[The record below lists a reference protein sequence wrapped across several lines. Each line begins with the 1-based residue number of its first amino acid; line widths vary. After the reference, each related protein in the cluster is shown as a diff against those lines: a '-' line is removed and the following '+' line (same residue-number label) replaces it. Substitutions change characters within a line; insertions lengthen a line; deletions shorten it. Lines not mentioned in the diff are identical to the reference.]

1 MKKRIAVRILSAL
14 MALLLLAAL
23 CALAGCRGNADGQE
37 KKLSVVAAVF
47 PVYDWVKNILG
58 DRAES
63 VELTL
68 LLDSGV
74 DLHNYQPTVDDIVKL
89 SNCDLFIYV
98 GGESDGWA
106 ADALKDPR
114 NPGRKVINLLEV
126 LGDAAKDEETVAGME
141 HGDDHEDDH
150 EEADGHEDEAEGGE
164 GHGAEKDE
172 HVWLSLRNAGVFCAS
187 IAAQLASLDPDNGET
202 YRKNLQSYTERLNA
216 LDGEYRTAVEAGA
229 RKTVLFGDRFPFRYL
244 ADDYGLDYYAAF
256 PGCSAETEASFET
269 VTFLAGRVDALGL
282 PCVLTVDGAR
292 HRIAQ
297 TVVENTKD
305 KNQPILTMDS
315 MQSATLADAEN
326 GKTYLSVMQKNLE
339 VLKTA
344 LR

>member
-47 PVYDWVKNILG
+47 TVYDWVKNILG

-114 NPGRKVINLLEV
+114 NPDRKVINLLEV

-141 HGDDHEDDH
+141 HGDDHE
-150 EEADGHEDEAEGGE
+150 EADGHEDEAEGEE

-172 HVWLSLRNAGVFCAS
+172 HVWLSLRNAG
-187 IAAQLASLDPDNGET
+187 
-202 YRKNLQSYTERLNA
+202 
-216 LDGEYRTAVEAGA
+216 
-229 RKTVLFGDRFPFRYL
+229 
-244 ADDYGLDYYAAF
+244 
-256 PGCSAETEASFET
+256 CSAPPLPHSLRPLTRT
-269 VTFLAGRVDALGL
+269 TGR
-282 PCVLTVDGAR
+282 LTGR
-292 HRIAQ
+292 
-297 TVVENTKD
+297 TCNPT
-305 KNQPILTMDS
+305 P
-315 MQSATLADAEN
+315 SA
-326 GKTYLSVMQKNLE
+326 
-339 VLKTA
+339 
-344 LR
+344 

>member
-114 NPGRKVINLLEV
+114 NPDRKVINLLEV

-150 EEADGHEDEAEGGE
+150 EEADGHEDEAGGEE
-164 GHGAEKDE
+164 GHGAEIPAKHIGTVFTLYGKDFLTDTPDSPGF
-172 HVWLSLRNAGVFCAS
+172 HLFLNDRLQFLHNIKGIYPGSKLLNQGLRKGM
-187 IAAQLASLDPDNGET
+187 
-202 YRKNLQSYTERLNA
+202 Y
-216 LDGEYRTAVEAGA
+216 
-229 RKTVLFGDRFPFRYL
+229 
-244 ADDYGLDYYAAF
+244 
-256 PGCSAETEASFET
+256 
-269 VTFLAGRVDALGL
+269 
-282 PCVLTVDGAR
+282 
-292 HRIAQ
+292 Q
-297 TVVENTKD
+297 TK
-305 KNQPILTMDS
+305 L
-315 MQSATLADAEN
+315 
-326 GKTYLSVMQKNLE
+326 
-339 VLKTA
+339 
-344 LR
+344 